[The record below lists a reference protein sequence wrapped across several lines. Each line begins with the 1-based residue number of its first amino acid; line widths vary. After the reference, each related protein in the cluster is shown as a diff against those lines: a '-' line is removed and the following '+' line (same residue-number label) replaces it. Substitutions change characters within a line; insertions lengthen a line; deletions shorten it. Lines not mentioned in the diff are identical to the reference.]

1 MHMKIKVGDTV
12 RFLNISGGGKVTRL
26 EGKLVYIEDQD
37 GFEVPTLMNEVVV
50 IESASNVKPAPETA
64 SVNSAKVT
72 TEEVDDDYE
81 YDEEDGDDA
90 NPRFFLAVLPG
101 DKPGVDSGDVRLQV
115 VNDSNYFA
123 FYTIAN
129 KKKDQSVDL
138 LYHGSVEPNTKEDLA
153 KVPVFQLDDNQWEIQ
168 LVLYKTGRSYKCM
181 QPVAESIK
189 IKASRFYKDNAFV
202 DNDYFHEKAVLI
214 PVIKGEFERKLDEL
228 TDKEINKVVRE
239 KEKAPAKKKYAR
251 RNEPGILEVDL
262 HIDELIDST
271 AGLSN
276 TEILNVQTDK
286 FHQVMAENEKNK
298 GRKVVFI
305 HGVGN
310 GVLKTEI
317 RKLLDRRYK
326 KHVYQDA
333 SFKEYGYGATM
344 VII

>member
-1 MHMKIKVGDTV
+1 MKIKVGDSV

-26 EGKLVYIEDQD
+26 EGKLVYVEDQD

-50 IESASNVKPAPETA
+50 IESASNVKAASETSKSTGDAGESA
-64 SVNSAKVT
+64 SD
-72 TEEVDDDYE
+72 EEDYE
-81 YDEEDGDDA
+81 YDEEDADDT

-101 DKPGVDSGDVRLQV
+101 DKPGIDSGDVRLQV
-115 VNDSNYFA
+115 VNDSNYFV

-129 KKKDQSVDL
+129 KKKDQTVDL
-138 LYHGSVEPNTKEDLA
+138 LYHGNVEPNTKEALA
-153 KVPVFQLDDNQWEIQ
+153 KVPLFQLDDNQWEVQ
-168 LVLYKTGRSYKCM
+168 LVLYKKGRSYTCM
-181 QPVAESIK
+181 QPVAESLK
-189 IKASRFYKDNAFV
+189 IKASRFYKDNAFM

-214 PVIKGEFERKLDEL
+214 PVIKGEFERKLEEL
-228 TDKEINKVVRE
+228 TDKEVNKVMRE
-239 KEKAPAKKKYAR
+239 KEATPVKKKYAR
-251 RNEPGILEVDL
+251 RNEPGIIEVDL
-262 HIDELIDST
+262 HINELIDST

-276 TEILNVQTDK
+276 GEILNIQTDK

-310 GVLKTEI
+310 GVLKTEL

>member
-1 MHMKIKVGDTV
+1 MKIKVGDSV

-26 EGKLVYIEDQD
+26 EGKLVYVEDQD

-50 IESASNVKPAPETA
+50 IESASNVKAASETSKSTGDGGESA
-64 SVNSAKVT
+64 SD
-72 TEEVDDDYE
+72 EEDYE
-81 YDEEDGDDA
+81 YDEEDADDT

-101 DKPGVDSGDVRLQV
+101 DKPGIDSGDVRLQV
-115 VNDSNYFA
+115 VNDSNYFV

-129 KKKDQSVDL
+129 KRKDQTVDL
-138 LYHGSVEPNTKEDLA
+138 LYHGHVEPNTKEALA
-153 KVPVFQLDDNQWEIQ
+153 KVPLFQLDDNQWEVQ
-168 LVLYKTGRSYKCM
+168 LVLYKKGRSYTCM
-181 QPVAESIK
+181 QPVAESLK
-189 IKASRFYKDNAFV
+189 IKASRFYKDNAFM

-214 PVIKGEFERKLDEL
+214 PVIKGEFERKLEEL
-228 TDKEINKVVRE
+228 TDKEVNKVMRE
-239 KEKAPAKKKYAR
+239 KEATPVKKKYAR
-251 RNEPGILEVDL
+251 RNEPGIIEVDL
-262 HIDELIDST
+262 HINELIDST

-276 TEILNVQTDK
+276 GEILNIQTDK

-310 GVLKTEI
+310 GVLKTEL